1 MTDLSPKIET
11 RFRRVLVVIR
21 LWRIAIQ
28 RWHAANAKVYRDAKP
43 TSCCS
48 RPPGTI
54 GRKR

>member
-1 MTDLSPKIET
+1 MTDHSPRIET
-11 RFRRVLVVIR
+11 RFRRVLAVIR

-28 RWHAANAKVYRDAKP
+28 RWHAANAKVYRDAKL

-48 RPPGTI
+48 CPPGTI